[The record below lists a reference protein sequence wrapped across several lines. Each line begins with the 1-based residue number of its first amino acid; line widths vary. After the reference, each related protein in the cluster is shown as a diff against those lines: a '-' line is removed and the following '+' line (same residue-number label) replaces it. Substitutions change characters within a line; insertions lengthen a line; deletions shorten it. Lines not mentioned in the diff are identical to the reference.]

1 MITFLAA
8 FASASSGTEYRLD
21 NLSITGSDASGGNA
35 TAELIF
41 DDWGIVFEKN
51 DKDADPPWSSLH
63 PNETTTWHV
72 RLASHDTGTNRYTG
86 TPTLGTWTEISA
98 AAVPTFDHLWS
109 PGGGPQGP
117 DVSTYTYELSSD
129 GGSTVHDSMTLT
141 VKILE
146 LMKSTSGTKT
156 GAGQV
161 LVITQSCAGT
171 VR

>member
-35 TAELIF
+35 TADLIF
-41 DDWGIVFEKN
+41 DDDGGRRKFQSTSGGGSTT
-51 DKDADPPWSSLH
+51 DADPPWSSLH

-86 TPTLGTWTEISA
+86 TPALGTWTEISA

-141 VKILE
+141 VSLSID
-146 LMKSTSGTKT
+146 SP
-156 GAGQV
+156 
-161 LVITQSCAGT
+161 
-171 VR
+171 